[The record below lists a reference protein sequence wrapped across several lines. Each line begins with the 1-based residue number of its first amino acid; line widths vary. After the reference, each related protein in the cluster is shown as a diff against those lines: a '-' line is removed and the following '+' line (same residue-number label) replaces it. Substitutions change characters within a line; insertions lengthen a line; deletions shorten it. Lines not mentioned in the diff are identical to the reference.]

1 MTCTLLAPRGRHI
14 PESLAG
20 NCLAG
25 SLVSSLHRLKDGTDP
40 DNNRDAAYFI
50 FPDISVKL
58 EGTYYLRFDLYE
70 IRDTTCIYISSVTSD
85 SFRVFEPKSWPGMGE
100 STSLTR
106 MFADQGVRIRLRKEP
121 RTLLKK
127 RGPADD
133 DYRPRVYRKNQTSQQ
148 LDKEPDTGNTHQ
160 SDVQQSPIQRNLS
173 NEQSLSRPLDQFGR
187 RHADRS
193 SDYGELGRY
202 DGPLAKRPRTGSDQC
217 EMPSFGN
224 RNLSLSSPQFNTSRT
239 DMESPQ
245 SAGPYTEFAQQQS
258 QTFSGY
264 TFNQTPQVSY
274 ASQASFGGDLQSD
287 IGTTSFF
294 EQDPQRPTH
303 FGLYQQPQVRRESYG
318 QINGFMPRPSNV
330 NFLPSPQTQT
340 YPNIYSDNYGLSGRA
355 QISTSLLGHN
365 AMAPPSIAGRL
376 GSSLNLDGFSLP
388 SNARREMNQI
398 PSQDISAGGFGD
410 MLQHRASTSMS
421 TTSGP
426 SLGAFR

>member
-1 MTCTLLAPRGRHI
+1 
-14 PESLAG
+14 
-20 NCLAG
+20 
-25 SLVSSLHRLKDGTDP
+25 
-40 DNNRDAAYFI
+40 
-50 FPDISVKL
+50 
-58 EGTYYLRFDLYE
+58 
-70 IRDTTCIYISSVTSD
+70 
-85 SFRVFEPKSWPGMGE
+85 
-100 STSLTR
+100 
-106 MFADQGVRIRLRKEP
+106 
-121 RTLLKK
+121 
-127 RGPADD
+127 
-133 DYRPRVYRKNQTSQQ
+133 
-148 LDKEPDTGNTHQ
+148 
-160 SDVQQSPIQRNLS
+160 
-173 NEQSLSRPLDQFGR
+173 
-187 RHADRS
+187 
-193 SDYGELGRY
+193 
-202 DGPLAKRPRTGSDQC
+202 
-217 EMPSFGN
+217 MPSFGN